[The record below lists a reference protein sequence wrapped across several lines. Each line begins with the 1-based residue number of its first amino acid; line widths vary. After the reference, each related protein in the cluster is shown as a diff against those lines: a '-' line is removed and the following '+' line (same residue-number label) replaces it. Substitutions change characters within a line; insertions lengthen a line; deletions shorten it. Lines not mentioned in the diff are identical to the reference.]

1 MRNTGRI
8 VEALLLVL
16 AVPCALGPALAQNY
30 PAKPVRVIAPFP
42 PSGGTDLF
50 ARAIAQKLGAVF
62 GQQVVVDNRS
72 GAGGMIGSDMV
83 ARAAPDGYTL
93 LVTSSST
100 LSIAPHLARKPLY
113 DPLRDFAP
121 VIIIASAPNLL
132 VVHPSLPVRTVRA
145 LIDLAKA
152 RPGAINYA
160 SNGSGTLSHL
170 TGELFK
176 LQTGTNL
183 VHIPYKGGPPAL
195 IDLVA
200 GQVSVLFTAIP
211 TALTQVRAG
220 RLRAVAVTG
229 LKRVDAVKE
238 LPTVAETLPGFESS
252 QWWSMLA
259 PPGTPPE
266 IVDKLNAEVARMLV
280 DADVKARFANEGA
293 DAIGGSPRDFAAYLK
308 ADYEKWS
315 RVVKEAGIRPE

>member
-1 MRNTGRI
+1 MNTAKVIAIFWFGC
-8 VEALLLVL
+8 VTTVMLTA
-16 AVPCALGPALAQNY
+16 ALAQNY
-30 PAKPVRVIAPFP
+30 PVKPIRVVAPFP

-50 ARAIAQKLGAVF
+50 ARALAQKLGAVF
-62 GQQVVVDNRS
+62 GQQVIVDNRS

-100 LSIAPHLARKPLY
+100 HSIAPHLTRKPLY

-121 VIIIASAPNLL
+121 VIAIASAPNLL
-132 VVHPSLPVRTVRA
+132 VVHPSLPVRAVKD

-176 LQTGTNL
+176 LQAGVNL
-183 VHIPYKGGPPAL
+183 THIPYKGGPPAV

-229 LKRVDAVKE
+229 LKRVDAIKE
-238 LPTVAETLPGFESS
+238 VPAVAETLPGFESS
-252 QWWSMLA
+252 QWWGMFV
-259 PPGTPPE
+259 PPATPAE
-266 IVDKLNAEVARMLV
+266 IVDRLNAEVARMLV
-280 DADVKARFANEGA
+280 DADVRARFANEGA
-293 DAIGGSPRDFAAYLK
+293 EAIGGSPRDFAAYLK
-308 ADYEKWS
+308 ADYEKWGK
-315 RVVKEAGIRPE
+315 VVKEAGIRPE

>member
-1 MRNTGRI
+1 MF
-8 VEALLLVL
+8 VL
-16 AVPCALGPALAQNY
+16 GCAAACALPAALAQNY
-30 PAKPVRVIAPFP
+30 PVKSVRVIAPFP
-42 PSGGTDLF
+42 PGGGTDLF
-50 ARAIAQKLGAVF
+50 ARAVAQKLSVVF

-83 ARAAPDGYTL
+83 ARAAPDGHTL
-93 LVTSSST
+93 LITSSSSH
-100 LSIAPHLARKPLY
+100 SIAPHLTRKPLY

-132 VVHPSLPVRTVRA
+132 VVHPSLPARTVKE
-145 LIDLAKA
+145 LINLAKA

-176 LQTGTNL
+176 LQTGTSL

-211 TALTQVRAG
+211 TAISQVRAG
-220 RLRAVAVTG
+220 KLRAVAVTG

-252 QWWSMLA
+252 QWWGMFA
-259 PPGTPPE
+259 PAATPAE
-266 IVDKLNAEVARMLV
+266 IIDKLNGEVARIIGE
-280 DADVKARFANEGA
+280 AEVKARFTNEGA
-293 DAIGGSPRDFAAYLK
+293 AAIGGSSRDFADYLK
-308 ADYEKWS
+308 ADFEKWG
-315 RVVKEAGIRPE
+315 RVVKEAGVRPE